1 MKNKIIYLILSS
13 ILIPIIPLIIKVDI
27 RLYGWVIAIPLAITF
42 YLFRKFNIINIMIRV
57 FVFVYYFI
65 YLKMFIENYEHIFNM
80 VHQIK

>member
-27 RLYGWVIAIPLAITF
+27 RLYAWVIAIPLAITF
-42 YLFRKFNIINIMIRV
+42 YLFRKFNTINIMIRV
-57 FVFVYYFI
+57 FVFIYYFI